1 METQFLAT
9 VENLIIMI
17 DTNLGFNGEDALM
30 GKMCETVND
39 CNNVI
44 VGNCT
49 YWWTEM
55 SFQFGSDFMREANV
69 GIHGQLQEICGN
81 VKDCDNLDLGKLGD
95 NAETQ
100 FLAIAAALVCCRLT
114 FPLLQHL
121 SFLKLAHPNP
131 ISTKQPKFQF
141 FGQE

>member
-49 YWWTEM
+49 GEQKCP
-55 SFQFGSDFMREANV
+55 F
-69 GIHGQLQEICGN
+69 
-81 VKDCDNLDLGKLGD
+81 NLVLIL
-95 NAETQ
+95 
-100 FLAIAAALVCCRLT
+100 
-114 FPLLQHL
+114 
-121 SFLKLAHPNP
+121 
-131 ISTKQPKFQF
+131 
-141 FGQE
+141 